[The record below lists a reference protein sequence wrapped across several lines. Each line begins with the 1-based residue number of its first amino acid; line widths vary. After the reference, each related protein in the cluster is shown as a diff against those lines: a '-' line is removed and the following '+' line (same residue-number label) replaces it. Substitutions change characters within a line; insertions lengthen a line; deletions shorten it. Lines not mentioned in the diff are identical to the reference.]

1 MKRKNLRDQLS
12 SLKPLDL
19 KAEGEIKGGFLSPDL
34 NCNTVQ
40 ETGGDV
46 VVNFYRCVVKQPNQK

>member
-19 KAEGEIKGGFLSPDL
+19 KAEGEIKADSCHLI
-34 NCNTVQ
+34 
-40 ETGGDV
+40 
-46 VVNFYRCVVKQPNQK
+46 

>member
-19 KAEGEIKGGFLSPDL
+19 KAEGEIKGGFLSLDL

-46 VVNFYRCVVKQPNQK
+46 VVNFYRCIL